1 MNLAVHK
8 LSSALE
14 WTMGITYVFVGS
26 VSSGFNSVI
35 AQAQPSDGGIDL
47 NNWNTQVVVIGL
59 GVAAVAAK
67 FVDTFMNGYKQFL
80 VARSNSDHGK
90 LAQCMEER
98 ETERKVA
105 AEALFAERT
114 AHAAD
119 LDRCKAQYEAMVRD
133 YEDRLENKRD
143 EAEYLKQ
150 MIAAGYEAE
159 KQLRQANEALT
170 ATLVQQNQAFVQ
182 QNNQITDIANRSV
195 ENTSAAIKK
204 IPKVVAPNM
213 ADSDLDIHT
222 MSVVSEHTNIVV
234 TPDPD
239 RSTVKA

>member
-1 MNLAVHK
+1 MNLAIHK
-8 LSSALE
+8 LSGALE
-14 WTMGITYVFVGS
+14 WTMGLTYVFVGS
-26 VSSGFNSVI
+26 VSSGVNSVI
-35 AQAQPSDGGIDL
+35 AQSQPSEGIDL

-90 LAQCMEER
+90 LAQCLEER
-98 ETERKVA
+98 EAEKKIA

-114 AHAAD
+114 AHSANI
-119 LDRCKAQYEAMVRD
+119 DRFKAQYEAMVRD
-133 YEDRLENKRD
+133 YEDRLESKRD

-159 KQLRQANEALT
+159 KQLRQANESLT

-182 QNNQITDIANRSV
+182 QNNQITGIANRSV

-204 IPKVVAPNM
+204 IPKTVAPG
-213 ADSDLDIHT
+213 ATDSDLDIHT
-222 MSVVSEHTNIVV
+222 MTVASQETNIIV

-239 RSTVKA
+239 HAARA